1 MPIRQEPNLKTP
13 FARRPD
19 EGLSLQR
26 ATLAIEQ
33 RRNVTR
39 TYDRGMA
46 TTHITEAELARDLH
60 AILEQIRQGGEVVV
74 EQDHRPVAIMKPAE
88 QPGRLLSESIAIA
101 RQREKERG
109 AAVLDPDFAEDMEE
123 IVRNRQLWNPT
134 SWD

>member
-1 MPIRQEPNLKTP
+1 M
-13 FARRPD
+13 
-19 EGLSLQR
+19 
-26 ATLAIEQ
+26 
-33 RRNVTR
+33 
-39 TYDRGMA
+39 
-46 TTHITEAELARDLH
+46 HITEAELARDLH

>member
-1 MPIRQEPNLKTP
+1 M
-13 FARRPD
+13 
-19 EGLSLQR
+19 
-26 ATLAIEQ
+26 
-33 RRNVTR
+33 
-39 TYDRGMA
+39 
-46 TTHITEAELARDLH
+46 HITEAELARELH

-101 RQREKERG
+101 RQRERECG